1 LSQRCFQASRS
12 ECLIAASSIAIAGS
26 EGGRHSALCARW
38 HRFCN
43 PTFASSLIAHAA
55 FRAPLSVAVRTAL
68 NSSTAGQPWPL
79 VRSARSGVA
88 QRQKSRKRSRVCD
101 AGVAMHREKPP
112 IFATRGQKRTW
123 RGGQLSSGLGRS
135 KMIGGAVR

>member
-1 LSQRCFQASRS
+1 MRS
-12 ECLIAASSIAIAGS
+12 VAPIRQCDLCIIAN
-26 EGGRHSALCARW
+26 SARSVRGPC
-38 HRFCN
+38 
-43 PTFASSLIAHAA
+43 
-55 FRAPLSVAVRTAL
+55 PLAVRTAL